1 MIFQTKQ
8 FNINSSIKYLEYFNI
23 EPNQTVIFED
33 SDIGIEA
40 ANKTGAWIVKV
51 EKWSNS
57 TIN

>member
-1 MIFQTKQ
+1 MLKKKPYTEVFMKC
-8 FNINSSIKYLEYFNI
+8 LEYFNI
-23 EPNQTVIFED
+23 QLNQTVIFEG

-51 EKWSNS
+51 EKLSNN

>member
-1 MIFQTKQ
+1 MKC
-8 FNINSSIKYLEYFNI
+8 LEYFNI
-23 EPNQTVIFED
+23 QPNQTVIFED

-51 EKWSNS
+51 EKWSNN